1 MAPKIEKVVLNMGL
15 GLDGADAKFLKAVK
29 KIWQKLLVKN
39 LLLQNLKNLWQT
51 LKLEKALMQA

>member
-1 MAPKIEKVVLNMGL
+1 MGL
-15 GLDGADAKFLKAVK
+15 GLDGADAKILKAVK

-39 LLLQNLKNLWQT
+39 QLLQNLRNLLQT